1 MVGQPP
7 RALRNLWLRH
17 VKWVHILDFAGL
29 TKDMRQALTD
39 RLRMVYTGAEGQ
51 INDTE
56 MRLDTADTLCF
67 QLGEARHCM
76 TQSMI
81 KGTAVSIPYL
91 LAQYLFRHDKRRKR
105 GARFFGEYFVG
116 RLVDHFGLVTE
127 EGFQELTVV
136 VGELRMIDMDTLVPV
151 LRLM

>member
-1 MVGQPP
+1 MVGLPP
-7 RALRNLWLRH
+7 KAMRNLWLRYES
-17 VKWVHILDFAGL
+17 KGSPLRISFRILSKAHAMDLRLHTDEEMAGDGFEAPEKVTATDLFYL
-29 TKDMRQALTD
+29 T
-39 RLRMVYTGAEGQ
+39 
-51 INDTE
+51 
-56 MRLDTADTLCF
+56 
-67 QLGEARHCM
+67 
-76 TQSMI
+76 SMD

-136 VGELRMIDMDTLVPV
+136 VGELR
-151 LRLM
+151 